1 VVSGNIP
8 VDDLKTLAEAKF
20 GAWKG
25 VEFSMPTIG
34 APEPT
39 KAKIIIVDRPG
50 AQQTMVRLLQLGVDR
65 ATPDYPALE
74 VMNSELGG
82 LFSSRINLNLRE
94 EHGYTYGASS
104 FFVYRRSLGYFV
116 AGGGI
121 RTDVTAPAITEILKE
136 IHRMIDT
143 TMKPEELSLAKDSQ
157 SRSLPGIFE
166 TDGGEAGALSEIFVY
181 NLARDYFSALPERLN
196 AVTAEDAEA
205 VAKKYL
211 HPDQLILV
219 CVGDRAKIE
228 PELVKLDLGAI
239 EFRDADGNVVK

>member
-1 VVSGNIP
+1 
-8 VDDLKTLAEAKF
+8 
-20 GAWKG
+20 
-25 VEFSMPTIG
+25 
-34 APEPT
+34 
-39 KAKIIIVDRPG
+39 
-50 AQQTMVRLLQLGVDR
+50 
-65 ATPDYPALE
+65 
-74 VMNSELGG
+74 MNSELGG

-121 RTDVTAPAITEILKE
+121 RTDATAPAVTEILKE
-136 IHRMIDT
+136 IRRMMDAP
-143 TMKPEELSLAKDSQ
+143 MMPDELSLAKDFQ

-166 TDGGEAGALSEIFVY
+166 TNSGEAGALSELFEY
-181 NLARDYFSALPERLN
+181 NLARDYFSNLPERLN

-211 HPDQLILV
+211 HPGQLILV

-228 PELVKLDLGAI
+228 PELLKLDLGAVEI
-239 EFRDADGNVVK
+239 RDADGRVVQ